1 MGWHEWSF
9 ATAIGVASWATS
21 LYERLKPTTVHEE
34 RTVMPGL
41 RLSRHW
47 IESGASRL
55 DAVFAEPADWAG
67 RPKPAWMTL
76 LICHGIGEIV
86 EWWLPVQRLL
96 ADQGVASLV
105 FDYTGYG
112 RSKGKISARQ
122 LEDDAVAAFRYLEE
136 LKQGEPVSVLGFSLG
151 TGVAAA
157 AISRMP
163 AHRLVLAAGFPSFR
177 KAAFHVG
184 VPRRWKRLVPPV
196 WRAEESMRGVTLPVL
211 VVHGENDQ
219 LFPVEMGQELHA
231 ACGEQADWLLAP
243 GQGHNQPFNQ
253 PTMHYWDPVLQW
265 LADDGLAADG
275 LALRAV

>member
-9 ATAIGVASWATS
+9 AAAIGAAGRVTN
-21 LYERLKPTTVHEE
+21 LYERLKPTPVREE

-55 DAVFAEPADWAG
+55 DAVYAEPADRAG
-67 RPKPAWMTL
+67 RAKPARMTL

-96 ADQGVASLV
+96 AEQGVASLV

-112 RSKGKISARQ
+112 RSKGKVSARQ
-122 LEDDAVAAFRYLEE
+122 LEDDAVAAFHYLEG
-136 LKQGEPVSVLGFSLG
+136 LTGGGPVSVLGFSLG

-157 AISRMP
+157 AIGRMP
-163 AHRLVLAAGFPSFR
+163 AQRLVLCAGFPSFR

-184 VPRRWKRLVPPV
+184 VPRSWRRLVPPV
-196 WRAEESMRGVTLPVL
+196 WRAEESMRGVMLPVL

-219 LFPVEMGQELHA
+219 LFPVELGQELHA
-231 ACGEQADWLLAP
+231 ACGEWADWLLVP

-253 PTMHYWDPVLQW
+253 PTMHYWDPVLRW
-265 LADDGLAADG
+265 LAGDGLM
-275 LALRAV
+275 LRAV